1 MHMLHKSIRWLV
13 PVALLGSS
21 YLGYQAIAAHGPV
34 VEEKKVESKQPTVE
48 VAGLFPTNHRVLITS
63 HGELV
68 PFEVTR
74 LSAQVSGE
82 VTSWHANFVS
92 GGIVKRGEV
101 LFTIESDNYEAAV
114 LQAEAALA
122 SAQATLIEERAKA
135 KVAEKQASKLSDKQV
150 SDLYLRKPQ
159 LLSAEA
165 QVKSAQAA
173 LKRAKRDLQNC
184 KVIAPYDALVVSR
197 NLGVGQFISAGSEV
211 AVLNNIE
218 AGEIHL
224 PIAGFDSAFLPE
236 KLSDLNALV
245 TLDGIQKTK
254 REGKVVRDQGLIDS
268 ATRMTNV
275 VVRISDPYGINSKQ
289 PAIKFGSYVEVN
301 FAGKEL
307 KHIYRLPQELV
318 NNRTVWVVNENN
330 ELQPRTV
337 NVLRAEGEFMLIAE
351 GIEQSDQLV
360 LTVPE
365 YPQKGMTVKLLSAE
379 ADSND
384 KQG

>member
-1 MHMLHKSIRWLV
+1 MLHKSVRWLV

-245 TLDGIQKTK
+245 TLDGIQKTQ

-337 NVLRAEGEFMLIAE
+337 NILRAEGEFMLIAE

>member
-1 MHMLHKSIRWLV
+1 MLHKSVRWLV

-236 KLSDLNALV
+236 KFSDLNALV
-245 TLDGIQKTK
+245 TLDGIQKTQ

-337 NVLRAEGEFMLIAE
+337 NVLRTEGEFMLIAE

>member
-1 MHMLHKSIRWLV
+1 MLHKSVRWLV

-236 KLSDLNALV
+236 KLSNLNALV
-245 TLDGIQKTK
+245 TLDGIQKTQ

>member
-1 MHMLHKSIRWLV
+1 MLHKSVRWLV

-245 TLDGIQKTK
+245 TLDGIQKTQ